1 MNPWFR
7 MASDTAFMMW
17 DAQQVMA
24 LHVMRLATGGPGAWL
39 ELPTSATEKVETLA
53 TPNVARVAEFVDQKS
68 LPAAVKKV
76 VRKSHDRLKATK
88 SRPTK
93 SPLKKRKSPSK

>member
-24 LHVMRLATGGPGAWL
+24 LRLMRLATGRPGAWQEL
-39 ELPTSATEKVETLA
+39 ETSGTEKVETLA
-53 TPNVARVAEFVDQKS
+53 QPDVAKVAGIVEQKS
-68 LPAAVKKV
+68 LPAAVEKV
-76 VRKSHDRLKATK
+76 VRKSHNRLKARK
-88 SRPTK
+88 SSPAK
-93 SPLKKRKSPSK
+93 SLLKKRKSPSK